1 MPKGDIPLAN
11 PKRRVEGV
19 LELNELVK
27 LRDQFG
33 YEFKKIC
40 NDTDVCNFKNG
51 SICIF
56 IDSND
61 CSSILDSCYVLDGT

>member
-11 PKRRVEGV
+11 PKRRVEGF

-40 NDTDVCNFKNG
+40 ND
-51 SICIF
+51 
-56 IDSND
+56 
-61 CSSILDSCYVLDGT
+61 